1 MYFYVDMKG
10 WEDKGLKRKE
20 VLDAYEKLKEES
32 YRMAKDFSHTK
43 SQKPV
48 ALPIGVNHIIHEL
61 EQGSKAQLELND
73 RALVLISR
81 LLNEGVEE

>member
-1 MYFYVDMKG
+1 MR
-10 WEDKGLKRKE
+10 RKE
-20 VLDAYEKLKEES
+20 VLATYETLKEES
-32 YRMAKDFSHTK
+32 YRMAKEFRKTK

-48 ALPIGVNHIIHEL
+48 ALPIGVNHIIYEL
-61 EQGSKAQLELND
+61 EQGSKAQQELND